1 MACMKQTPRNP
12 VLERPLAAMGI
23 DVQERRV
30 PSKPTT
36 KKLPN
41 GGKQPHQHILHK
53 TLKWKST
60 TGGIKKPHRYH
71 PGLLALC
78 EIHRYQ
84 QSTKSLIRRTPFNKL
99 IKEISQE
106 YRICPEGPGTPSVQ
120 VRFQSTALAA
130 LQEATEN
137 FLIGLFEDVNLLAVH
152 AKGVTVMPHDIRLDL
167 RIRGD
172 QTHWRITP
180 VDAARYERHQKRTEG
195 GATYNFLM

>member
-1 MACMKQTPRNP
+1 MAHTKQTPRNP
-12 VLERPLAAMGI
+12 ALERPSAAMGS

-36 KKLPN
+36 KKIPK
-41 GGKQPHQHILHK
+41 GGKQPHKHMLHK
-53 TLKWKST
+53 MLKRNST
-60 TGGIKKPHRYH
+60 TGGIKKPHRYC
-71 PGLLALC
+71 PGLLALH
-78 EIHRYQ
+78 EIRRYQ

-137 FLIGLFEDVNLLAVH
+137 FLVGLFEDVNLLAVH
-152 AKGVTVMPHDIRLDL
+152 AKRVTVMPRDIRLAL
-167 RIRGD
+167 RI
-172 QTHWRITP
+172 
-180 VDAARYERHQKRTEG
+180 
-195 GATYNFLM
+195 